1 MWGTRFLSAFLKVNP
16 YFTVCLAVGFS
27 GLAAVGFNHSATD
40 RSLNRL
46 IPLHLRSLLPD
57 RAPDVITTDLQG
69 MEHAREVI
77 HTIPRPQGSDVPHE
91 PSGFGHVLLSDPPR
105 KTVQWQG
112 GAPAGSDLPIDYG
125 FVRDVPDQPRYDM
138 NKPPEKTIDPPDV
151 PSPPSP
157 PAPWWSDQLPPAI
170 GSGSPAP
177 EFQHAFVPSSF
188 FSEPVVAQQDT
199 PPPPD
204 TPPSD
209 VVPPVLV
216 LPSDPGTISVDVAE
230 PPMLLAFAALL
241 PLLVGL
247 RRRSPAPLG
256 VRS

>member
-77 HTIPRPQGSDVPHE
+77 HTIPRPRGSDVPHE

-157 PAPWWSDQLPPAI
+157 PAPSPP
-170 GSGSPAP
+170 
-177 EFQHAFVPSSF
+177 PSSC
-188 FSEPVVAQQDT
+188 SRMIGNSASDRGREGAAAVAC
-199 PPPPD
+199 
-204 TPPSD
+204 
-209 VVPPVLV
+209 
-216 LPSDPGTISVDVAE
+216 
-230 PPMLLAFAALL
+230 AAR
-241 PLLVGL
+241 VCC
-247 RRRSPAPLG
+247 RRRSPSRR
-256 VRS
+256 RSSAAWR